1 MNYKVNWSAADG
13 VFAVPDCAVD
23 DYIKLASGKAV
34 KVLLY
39 IMRHKSIQTENA
51 AQIAEELDKR
61 MTAEDVE
68 DALSYWEQVGLIC
81 PSDKAPVTEVQVKKA
96 AENTVTP
103 KVSARLDI
111 ERTNKMISPKE
122 IAERIEESKE
132 IDFLFKETE
141 RLLGKALNHTEQRTL
156 IWMHDYYSMGTDIL
170 LMIIDF
176 CKSVD
181 KPGLNFAEKIAADW
195 SDKGITTHE
204 QAENEILHLQ
214 NYYSLAGQV
223 VSRIGLNRSLTSK
236 EREFVNVWSSMG
248 ISADLI
254 ERAYEKTANATG
266 KVSFSYMNKII
277 EEWNK
282 NNLRTLAEVEEYDR
296 IYSENKAKSQVVKNP
311 PSKGIN
317 YDNSADTREHSY
329 DLNVLLSHAMNNIP
343 QIKED

>member
-1 MNYKVNWSAADG
+1 MNYKVNWCTAEG

-23 DYIKLASGKAV
+23 EYIKLASGKAV

-39 IMRHKSIQTENA
+39 IMRHKAIQTEA
-51 AQIAEELDKR
+51 ADKIAQELDKR
-61 MTAEDVE
+61 MSAEDVE

-81 PSDKAPVTEVQVKKA
+81 PTDKAPIQVKKA
-96 AENTVTP
+96 EVPA
-103 KVSARLDI
+103 VSPVAAVRADL
-111 ERTNKMISPKE
+111 ERTNKMLTPKE

-132 IDFLFKETE
+132 VDFLFKETE

-176 CKSVD
+176 CKSVN

-195 SDKGITTHE
+195 SDKGISTHE

-223 VSRIGLNRSLTSK
+223 ASRIGLNRSLTAK
-236 EREFVNVWSSMG
+236 EREFVNNWSAMG

-254 ERAYEKTANATG
+254 EKAYEKTANATG

-282 NNLRTLAEVEEYDR
+282 NNLRTLAEVDEYDR
-296 IYSENKAKSQVVKNP
+296 IYSEAKAKAQAPKASA
-311 PSKGIN
+311 SASSTT
-317 YDNSADTREHSY
+317 DDSADKREHSY
-329 DLNVLLSHAMNNIP
+329 DLNALLNHAMNNIP
-343 QIKED
+343 RIKED

>member
-34 KVLLY
+34 KVLMY
-39 IMRHKSIQTENA
+39 IMRHKYIQTENT
-51 AQIAEELDKR
+51 AQIAEALDKR
-61 MTAEDVE
+61 MSAEDVE

-81 PSDKAPVTEVQVKKA
+81 SSDKAPTPEVQIKKA
-96 AENTVTP
+96 AEPAVSP
-103 KVSARLDI
+103 AVSARLDM

-132 IDFLFKETE
+132 LEFLFKETE

-156 IWMHDYYSMGTDIL
+156 IWMHDYYSIGTDIL

-176 CKSVD
+176 CKSVN

-195 SDKGITTHE
+195 SDKGISTHE

-223 VSRIGLNRSLTSK
+223 VSRLGLNRSLTSK

-248 ISADLI
+248 ISADMI

-282 NNLRTLAEVEEYDR
+282 NNLSTLAEIEEYDR
-296 IYSENKAKSQVVKNP
+296 IYSENKAKAQAVKKP
-311 PSKGIN
+311 ASKST
-317 YDNSADTREHSY
+317 DNSADTREHSY
-329 DLNVLLSHAMNNIP
+329 DLNALLSHAMNNIP

>member
-39 IMRHKSIQTENA
+39 IMRHKYIQTENA

-61 MTAEDVE
+61 MSAEDVE

-96 AENTVTP
+96 AEPAVSPT
-103 KVSARLDI
+103 VSARLDI

-195 SDKGITTHE
+195 SDKGITSHE

-236 EREFVNVWSSMG
+236 EREFVNLWSSMG

-282 NNLRTLAEVEEYDR
+282 NNLRTFAEIEEYDR
-296 IYSENKAKSQVVKNP
+296 IYSENKAKAVKTTT
-311 PSKGIN
+311 SKGIN
-317 YDNSADTREHSY
+317 NNNTADSREHSY